1 MAKIPWSRIREAFDG
16 EWVELVD
23 CAWVEKAMQPSAG
36 HVRNH
41 SASRV
46 ELLRM
51 IAKAGRVDGAVVL
64 FVGPSLPT
72 ILSHSSASLSRRVV

>member
-23 CAWVEKAMQPSAG
+23 CAWGKNAIQPSAG
-36 HVRNH
+36 HVRHH

-51 IAKAGRVDGAVVL
+51 IASAGRVDDAVVL

-72 ILSHSSASLSRRVV
+72 LLTHSSDSFSGRAI

>member
-1 MAKIPWSRIREAFDG
+1 
-16 EWVELVD
+16 
-23 CAWVEKAMQPSAG
+23 
-36 HVRNH
+36 
-41 SASRV
+41 V

-72 ILSHSSASLSRRVV
+72 ILTHSSDSWSGRAV